1 MGFFSFDE
9 EQDLL
14 YPYSFDQQE
23 YEGTNSFIV
32 ASISDQDD
40 HLISATNG
48 LSDLI
53 IAPMLIMFPYDFEA
67 NEDRFLPNQ
76 TVCMSIST
84 DALFKEF
91 TIIDR
96 STDVRFE
103 DTGCLTIYLIDRNLI
118 QCACESVE
126 RRVYRL
132 VIDYSRV
139 VSDRFVVEGK
149 GDFDFYYLPMIIFF
163 AIFGFAGPFI
173 VVKLDQLDYRSIE
186 DDLYDVD
193 DDLKDQYV

>member
-1 MGFFSFDE
+1 MGFFSFGGEKDF
-9 EQDLL
+9 L
-14 YPYSFDQQE
+14 YPYSFEDQE

-67 NEDRFLPNQ
+67 NEDRFVANQ

-84 DALFKEF
+84 DALFKEY
-91 TIIDR
+91 TIADR
-96 STDVRFE
+96 PTDVRFE
-103 DTGCLTIYLIDRNLI
+103 DTGCLTIYLMDRNLI

-132 VIDYSRV
+132 VIDYTRLAD
-139 VSDRFVVEGK
+139 DRFVV
-149 GDFDFYYLPMIIFF
+149 
-163 AIFGFAGPFI
+163 
-173 VVKLDQLDYRSIE
+173 
-186 DDLYDVD
+186 
-193 DDLKDQYV
+193 